1 MLIIEYLSR
10 KLVIIKDMLKLI
22 LFASLL
28 IAVASGCTGSSTESP
43 AISEVSSNSEPYLD
57 ISSADARGF
66 GGDSYSN
73 SYGSSSQSTG
83 IFVNGSGK
91 ISVKPDLGIINLGV
105 SKTDKTVSRARKA
118 AGTAMNAVM
127 NAVKK
132 SGVADNDIKTQHFGI
147 QPEYR
152 WTQNKQE
159 FLGYKVTN
167 NISVKVRNLDNVGD
181 LIDEVAN
188 AGGDLI
194 RLTGISFTVE
204 DANQLAVKARELAVQ
219 DAITKAKQFASLTDV
234 TLGKLIYI
242 SETGSNTPIP
252 MVKAAGIAFSEAA
265 DISSSPISEGEVEIV
280 IRIQAVFGIV

>member
-1 MLIIEYLSR
+1 M
-10 KLVIIKDMLKLI
+10 IKDKLKLI

-28 IAVASGCTGSSTESP
+28 IAVASGCTGDSSSESP
-43 AISEVSSNSEPYLD
+43 VPGSSEPYLD
-57 ISSADARGF
+57 ISSADARSF
-66 GGDSYSN
+66 GEGSYSN

-91 ISVKPDLGIINLGV
+91 ISVEPDLGIINLGV

-118 AGTAMNAVM
+118 AAAAMNAVM
-127 NAVKK
+127 KAVKK
-132 SGVADNDIKTQHFGI
+132 SGIADNDIKTQHFGI

-167 NISVKVRNLDNVGD
+167 NISVKVRDLDNIGD
-181 LIDEVAN
+181 LIDEVAD

-194 RLTGISFTVE
+194 RLNGISFTIE
-204 DANQLAVKARELAVQ
+204 DPNQLAIKARELAVQ

-252 MVKAAGIAFSEAA
+252 MVKAAGMAFSEAA
-265 DISSSPISEGEVEIV
+265 DISSSPISEGEVEII